1 MDTTFHFSSPQ
12 EISEDFITKLKSL
25 YQGTP
30 ISIIVKENSEITAA
44 QKEEVKKRQ
53 SYVKNH
59 PESLVDFD
67 KMMRTLA
74 QELQNEG

>member
-1 MDTTFHFSSPQ
+1 MDTTFHFSSAQ
-12 EISEDFITKLKSL
+12 EISEDFIKKLKSF
-25 YQGTP
+25 YQETP
-30 ISIIVKENSEITAA
+30 ISIIVKENSEITTA

-67 KMMRTLA
+67 EMIRMLA
-74 QELQNEG
+74 QEL